1 MCCMREETE
10 FSRKT
15 RFLTS
20 EVSFLRKITCAIT
33 DNNGKILLFY
43 LDFTVYEGPTPMS
56 TITRNDAALNVDVRA
71 ATQSLA
77 EIMDVREVDSW
88 IIAAVGGDGDLALD
102 LVGGVKA
109 QEAVQEIW
117 QAIQQLNPE
126 EKAMLA
132 HLIVTDILPESFA
145 REKTEITEKQ
155 LARTQKGARLLVE
168 LAQSVKGKW
177 KGDKSA
183 VEEILHAR
191 KRAGG
196 LN

>member
-1 MCCMREETE
+1 M
-10 FSRKT
+10 
-15 RFLTS
+15 
-20 EVSFLRKITCAIT
+20 
-33 DNNGKILLFY
+33 
-43 LDFTVYEGPTPMS
+43 
-56 TITRNDAALNVDVRA
+56 DVRT

-77 EIMDVREVDSW
+77 EIMDVREVDSG
-88 IIAAVGGDGDLALD
+88 IIAAAGGDGNLVLD
-102 LVGGVKA
+102 LVEGIKA

-177 KGDKSA
+177 KGDKIA
-183 VEEILHAR
+183 VEEVRHAR
-191 KRAGG
+191 KIERGY
-196 LN
+196 

>member
-1 MCCMREETE
+1 
-10 FSRKT
+10 
-15 RFLTS
+15 
-20 EVSFLRKITCAIT
+20 
-33 DNNGKILLFY
+33 
-43 LDFTVYEGPTPMS
+43 
-56 TITRNDAALNVDVRA
+56 
-71 ATQSLA
+71 
-77 EIMDVREVDSW
+77 
-88 IIAAVGGDGDLALD
+88 
-102 LVGGVKA
+102 
-109 QEAVQEIW
+109 
-117 QAIQQLNPE
+117 
-126 EKAMLA
+126 MLA